1 MPRGTIQSHLA
12 QIAMRKDMPQSHME
26 KPPIPKGLQP
36 KPLGKVHMQREAIQR
51 QQRQEHTQ
59 RVRKQMQVDMPPI
72 PKVYSIMYCLRFQ
85 QILAGV
91 VVGLHLH
98 LPLVGI

>member
-1 MPRGTIQSHLA
+1 
-12 QIAMRKDMPQSHME
+12 ME
-26 KPPIPKGLQP
+26 
-36 KPLGKVHMQREAIQR
+36 KVHMQREAIQR
-51 QQRQEHTQ
+51 QQRQEPTQ
-59 RVRKQMQVDMPPI
+59 RVRKQMQVDMLLI
-72 PKVYSIMYCLRFQ
+72 LKVYSIRYCLRFQ